1 MMVYDPVEATS
12 PYDIVLVLRK
22 TCFVHD
28 VMEKYY
34 TTHNPIV

>member
-1 MMVYDPVEATS
+1 MYDPVEATS
-12 PYDIVLVLRK
+12 PYDIVLRK
-22 TCFVHD
+22 TCFIRD